1 MSPRAVFLAIRK
13 TFIFVFGR
21 WKWEAPPW
29 LSWAGA
35 RVARGRRSL
44 AAHPARAGLLLLALV
59 LAGGGSVWY
68 LNRPKPHYVTYA
80 VTAPGL
86 TEYNDNGIASIKP
99 MTIVFSE
106 SAAPLKQIKTAVTSG
121 IDLSPALAGTWFWTS
136 DTELRFS
143 PKSDWPV
150 DGAFSVQLAGNG
162 LLARQ
167 VRLESYRFK
176 FRSQP
181 FSARISNSEFYQDP
195 RDPNLKKL
203 VAAVAFSHP
212 VDAEQFESHVSL
224 AVAKDA
230 EYLGLTPD
238 SRHFTVVYDK
248 FKLGAYIHSAA
259 LPIPRDDTP
268 ITVRIDKG
276 VRAAR
281 GGNNTADRR
290 ETIVTIPG
298 RTSLRFPTRA

>member
-1 MSPRAVFLAIRK
+1 MSPSALFLALRK
-13 TFIFVFGR
+13 AFIFVFGR

-29 LSWAGA
+29 LSSAGA
-35 RVARGRRSL
+35 QVARGRRAV
-44 AAHPARAGLLLLALV
+44 AAHPLPAGLLALALIAA
-59 LAGGGSVWY
+59 AGGYAWY
-68 LNRPKPHYVTYA
+68 LTRPKPHYVTYV

-99 MTIVFSE
+99 LTIVFSE

-121 IDLSPALAGTWFWTS
+121 LDLSPAVAGTWFWTS
-136 DTELRFS
+136 DKELRFS

-150 DGAFSVQLAGNG
+150 DGAFSVQFARNG

-167 VRLESYRFK
+167 VQLESYRFK

-224 AVAKDA
+224 AVAKDI
-230 EYLGLTPD
+230 GLTPTATLHGGL
-238 SRHFTVVYDK
+238 RQVQAGRLHPFGRAPV
-248 FKLGAYIHSAA
+248 
-259 LPIPRDDTP
+259 PRDDTP
-268 ITVRIDKG
+268 ITVRTT
-276 VRAAR
+276 RASAPR
-281 GGNNTADRR
+281 VAEQHGRSAR
-290 ETIVTIPG
+290 ETSP
-298 RTSLRFPTRA
+298 FRACEPASRRA